1 MDGAATFCLIMA
13 NSNII
18 GAGSYIRI
26 VCTDDADPK
35 YNRLKL
41 RTDPP
46 TFIELQPG
54 ENILSPTH
62 YPALKY
68 GFEQI
73 DQPRLDS
80 YSDAS
85 NEYNCGD
92 VLLVDLRHFD
102 STEMTSMDG
111 MFHKMEN
118 LENIIFGDI
127 RIENV
132 TSMNNAFE
140 WTAVEKLDLTNINFS
155 NVIEAEMMAYSQG
168 DREVIQAGCDLSNVK
183 TAEGIFNGVSKL
195 NLDGALLSEAVIDA
209 MDREEEYGCEDLKE
223 ISMKGCAPELIESV
237 IAHLQNGKP
246 DNVNFELLR

>member
-1 MDGAATFCLIMA
+1 MA
-13 NSNII
+13 NSKPTNFE
-18 GAGSYIRI
+18 SYIRI
-26 VCTDDADPK
+26 VCSDDADPK
-35 YNRLKL
+35 YNKLQL

-54 ENILSPTH
+54 NNILSVEN
-62 YPALKY
+62 YPMLKY
-68 GFEQI
+68 GFRQI
-73 DQPRLDS
+73 DNPWLDA
-80 YSDAS
+80 YPNTT

-92 VLLVDLRHFD
+92 VVLVDLSHFD
-102 STEMTSMDG
+102 SADMTSMED
-111 MFHKMEN
+111 MFRKMEN
-118 LENIIFGDI
+118 LKEIIFGDI

-132 TSMNNAFE
+132 ISMNSAFE
-140 WTAVEKLDLTNINFS
+140 WTAVENLDLTRIDFS
-155 NVIEAEMMAYSQG
+155 HVIDAEMMAYSQG
-168 DREVIQAGCDLSNVK
+168 DREVILAGCDLSNVK

-209 MDREEEYGCEDLKE
+209 MDREEEYGCENLKE